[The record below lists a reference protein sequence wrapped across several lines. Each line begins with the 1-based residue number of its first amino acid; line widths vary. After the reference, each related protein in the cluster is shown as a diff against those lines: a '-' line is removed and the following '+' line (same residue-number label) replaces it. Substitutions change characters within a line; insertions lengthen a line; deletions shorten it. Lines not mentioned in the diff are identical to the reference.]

1 MTAPD
6 MTRIRQDHGLAVER
20 IITRLR
26 NHHRPSGGYVLYD
39 RRTRDAIHE
48 GIQYVLTLQHDW
60 DGLPQD
66 DAIRELGKSEGS
78 IYYPLFSDNPKFW
91 GDCGR
96 CHNRILI
103 TAEGICPDC
112 GHELV

>member
-6 MTRIRQDHGLAVER
+6 MTRIRKDHGLAQARWETANLPTARQMYGVSWGQGAR
-20 IITRLR
+20 A
-26 NHHRPSGGYVLYD
+26 GWW
-39 RRTRDAIHE
+39 A
-48 GIQYVLTLQHDW
+48 GIQHVLTLQHDW

-66 DAIRELGKSEGS
+66 DAIRELGKGEGS